1 MKFGKF
7 YQPKPSR
14 RRGGRPKSPATI
26 ERERIAAEKARAEAV
41 AGEKREADRQA
52 AAFAAF
58 EAAESGKFNGFE
70 FADAFHN
77 VYNKADAIYTAEAN
91 DSAEAVTPWG
101 VIHTGADG
109 VTVYVMNDA
118 PRKMVYFNRSIY
130 LI

>member
-1 MKFGKF
+1 MRFSSTH
-7 YQPKPSR
+7 QPKPSR

-26 ERERIAAEKARAEAV
+26 ERERAEAV
-41 AGEKREADRQA
+41 AAEKREADRQA

-58 EAAESGKFNGFE
+58 EAAESGDFNGFE
-70 FADAFHN
+70 FADAFHRA
-77 VYNKADAIYTAEAN
+77 YNKADAIYTAEAN

-101 VIHTGADG
+101 VIPTGADG

-118 PRKMVYFNRSIY
+118 PRKTVYFNRSIY

>member
-1 MKFGKF
+1 MRFSK
-7 YQPKPSR
+7 YNQPKPSR

-26 ERERIAAEKARAEAV
+26 ERERIAAEKARAEAI
-41 AGEKREADRQA
+41 AAEKREADREA

-58 EAAESGKFNGFE
+58 ESAENGEFNGFE
-70 FADAFHN
+70 FADAFHR

-101 VIHTGADG
+101 VIPTGADG

-118 PRKMVYFNRSIY
+118 PRKTVYFNRSIY